1 MKSLILKDLLNIGH
15 NAKSMFF
22 MLLVFACI
30 TIPQG
35 GAETCIVAS
44 GILCSMMVITTFSFD
59 EQSKWTKYAMIM
71 PVSKKDY
78 VISKFIVLAIFSLV
92 GVLVGTVLG
101 TIGGLL
107 LHKIN
112 SVTSFL
118 MSLGA
123 TAIGFI
129 IADIF
134 GSVSIPLLFKFG
146 AEKARMMTL
155 IAFVVPVIVCYG
167 AYQLLIALGVSFT
180 TKLIVILLC
189 ASPVITAVWNYV
201 MYKISYWIFDNKELL
216 N

>member
-101 TIGGLL
+101 TIGGL
-107 LHKIN
+107 
-112 SVTSFL
+112 
-118 MSLGA
+118 
-123 TAIGFI
+123 
-129 IADIF
+129 
-134 GSVSIPLLFKFG
+134 
-146 AEKARMMTL
+146 
-155 IAFVVPVIVCYG
+155 
-167 AYQLLIALGVSFT
+167 
-180 TKLIVILLC
+180 
-189 ASPVITAVWNYV
+189 
-201 MYKISYWIFDNKELL
+201 
-216 N
+216 